1 MPESRSDCRKPL
13 IFEFCDPSIALFCI
27 QPSIFYSHGPPPIL
41 LLRMLDRRT
50 QQLMLGMIGIIFL
63 GTYGYVLIEH
73 VGWFDAFYMTA
84 ITLATVGFEEVWKMS
99 DLGHLW
105 TVVIMFSGIG
115 LFFLIVGQIAQQA
128 VDLKRYRR
136 FRMAKRV
143 KKLNGHFILCGFG
156 RMGQA
161 IAKELK
167 AAGKSFV
174 VIEKEVAQ
182 ETDLLHADLTF
193 IEGDATQDEVLI
205 EAGIER
211 ANTLI
216 GVLKDDQD
224 NLFLTLS
231 ARSLKNDLFILTRA
245 TIPGSIPKMQRA
257 GADKVINPYEAAGTK
272 LARQAMAP
280 GVVDFIELI
289 LNRGNLD
296 LALETITIQA
306 DSQASGRSIVD
317 LEIRKKFNIIITAV
331 EQITGEANF
340 NPDPHYKFKA
350 NDKLIALGT
359 VENLLLFEKHCE
371 KVL

>member
-1 MPESRSDCRKPL
+1 MLNIRTTRL
-13 IFEFCDPSIALFCI
+13 I
-27 QPSIFYSHGPPPIL
+27 
-41 LLRMLDRRT
+41 
-50 QQLMLGMIGIIFL
+50 LGMLSIIFT
-63 GTYGYVLIEH
+63 GTTGYVIIEH

-84 ITLATVGFEEVWKMS
+84 ITLATVGFQEVWDMS

-105 TVVIMFSGIG
+105 TIIIMFSGIG
-115 LFFLIVGQIAQQA
+115 AFFLIAGHIAQQA

-143 KKLNGHFILCGFG
+143 KKLDEHFILCGFG

-167 AAGKSFV
+167 GAGKSFV
-174 VIEKEVAQ
+174 IIEKE
-182 ETDLLHADLTF
+182 ETQSTMMLEEDF
-193 IEGDATQDEVLI
+193 IIIEGDATQDEVLLQ
-205 EAGIER
+205 AGIKQ
-211 ANTLI
+211 ATTLI

-231 ARSLKNDLFILTRA
+231 ARSLNSDLFILTRA
-245 TIPGSIPKMQRA
+245 TVPGSIPKMKRA

-296 LALETITIQA
+296 LVLETITIQSDSEA
-306 DSQASGRSIVD
+306 DGKSMVD
-317 LEIRKKFNIIITAV
+317 LEVRTNFDIIITAV
-331 EQITGEANF
+331 EQRTGEANF
-340 NPDPHYKFKA
+340 NPDPHYNFKA

-359 VENLLLFEKHCE
+359 IKNLEQFGKLCEKH
-371 KVL
+371 